1 MKVLVS
7 FEPKAKNDNFEGTRL
22 RKTIKASLEM
32 VGTAYTSTLVDDYD
46 VAHFISIDDE
56 NKINEAKEKN
66 VPVIIS
72 ALYCEDDP
80 VASYL
85 DFKNKDGEKLI
96 SLKSKAVRVL
106 NKADLVLVPTETSRN
121 LLVDNGV
128 TANIQIC
135 VPGVGMSR
143 FDFKR
148 EDEKDIFFRYFGEER
163 NKKLVLA
170 LGEYDENLNGINAI
184 ITAAKKCPNAIFYY
198 VGCDNASK
206 KSWRLNRLI
215 KKAPKNIKFKS
226 IMPDD
231 VYRSA
236 LMNASIFLFAGYRPM
251 GVISIG
257 DAMAARCQIIVR
269 KQALYPE
276 LLADGETA
284 YIAEFSET
292 IASLIKDCLE
302 GKIKPTV
309 DNAYNIICKNDY
321 SKFGEQ
327 LMWFYKQQIER
338 KKL

>member
-7 FEPKAKNDNFEGTRL
+7 FEPKSKLDNFEGTRL

-32 VGTAYTSTLVDDYD
+32 VGTKHTSNLLDDYD
-46 VAHFISIDDE
+46 VAHFISFDDE

-66 VPVIIS
+66 IPVIIS

-80 VASYL
+80 AASYL
-85 DFKNKDGEKLI
+85 DFKNKDGEKQI
-96 SLKSKAVRVL
+96 TVKSKAVKVL

-121 LLVDNGV
+121 LLLDSGV
-128 TANIQIC
+128 TSDIQIC
-135 VPGVGMSR
+135 VPGVGASR

-163 NKKLVLA
+163 NKKIVLA
-170 LGEYDENLNGINAI
+170 LGEYTENMDGVNAMI
-184 ITAAKKCPNAIFYY
+184 EAAKKCPTAVFYY
-198 VGCDNASK
+198 IGCDNSAK
-206 KSWRLNRLI
+206 KSWKLKRIL
-215 KKAPKNIKFKS
+215 KKAPKNIKFKG
-226 IMPDD
+226 IVPDD

-236 LMNASIFLFAGYRPM
+236 LMNASIFLFSGYRPM
-251 GVISIG
+251 GVISIE
-257 DAMAARCQIIVR
+257 DAMAAKCQIIVR
-269 KQALYPE
+269 KQAIYPE
-276 LLADGETA
+276 LLKDGETA

-302 GKIKPTV
+302 GKIKPTIE
-309 DNAYNIICKNDY
+309 NAYKEIQKNDY

-327 LMWFYKQQIER
+327 LMWFYRQQIER